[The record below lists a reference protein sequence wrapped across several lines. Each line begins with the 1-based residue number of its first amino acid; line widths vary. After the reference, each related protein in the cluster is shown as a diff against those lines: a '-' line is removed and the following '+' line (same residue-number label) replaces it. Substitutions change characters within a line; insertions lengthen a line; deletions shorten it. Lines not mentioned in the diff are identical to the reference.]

1 MAELVAIPESHRDL
15 LERPVC
21 AVLATMLP
29 SGFPQANVVW
39 CGFDGSNVLIST
51 TAERT
56 KCRNMVARPLATIL
70 VVDPCDGNRWIQV
83 RGQVEITEDGALEVV
98 DRLTNQYTEYAH
110 YYGGVVPADQQEEE
124 TRVLCKIRPTH
135 VTLDAI
141 HA

>member
-1 MAELVAIPESHRDL
+1 MAESASIPQSHRDL
-15 LERPVC
+15 LERPIY

-39 CGFDGSNVLIST
+39 CGFDGTNLLIST

-56 KCRNMVARPLATIL
+56 KGQNMAARPRATIL
-70 VVDPCDGNRWIQV
+70 VIDPDDGSRWIQI
-83 RGQVEITEDGALEVV
+83 RGQVEITQDGALDVV
-98 DRLTNQYTEYAH
+98 DRLTNQYTDHTH
-110 YYGGVVPADQQEEE
+110 YYGGVVPAEQQHQE
-124 TRVLCKIRPTH
+124 TRILCKIRPTR

>member
-1 MAELVAIPESHRDL
+1 MAQPVAVPESHRDL
-15 LERPVC
+15 LERPIC

-39 CGFDGSNVLIST
+39 CGFDGTNVLVST

-56 KCRNMVARPLATIL
+56 KGRNMAAHPLATIL
-70 VVDPCDGNRWIQV
+70 VIDPDDANRWIEV
-83 RGQVEITEDGALEVV
+83 RGHVEITQHGAGDAV
-98 DRLTNQYTEYAH
+98 DRLTRHYTEHVH
-110 YYGGVVPADQQEEE
+110 YYDGVVPAGQRQKE
-124 TRVLCKIRPTH
+124 TRVLCKITPTK